1 MPKGKQPTARET
13 PPQVTVREKPRE
25 APQVTVR
32 EKPREAPQIT
42 VRETPRETPQ
52 ITVRE
57 RGKLPTAREK
67 TPEKVKLPTAK
78 GMEVQILAA
87 LQELNGVARYT
98 DIDARVK
105 ENLKRLAPGYPFD
118 DPSQSFYET
127 AFADKCAK
135 ARRALRKQGFL
146 KMGAKKGHWRFSH
159 IPPVKPP
166 KAPAPSKMQKFA
178 EDAIK
183 LLDEQGVPPAVI
195 NSFRELRLRFEMD
208 GPDVQPSDRDKL
220 EVEAKA
226 IAFILDL
233 EKDWQRPENRNNP
246 GFDLYRTQSGRK
258 NGKITAWC
266 EVKSLSGKFS
276 SVSLTH
282 TEFKEALKR
291 GKDYWLYIVENVG
304 NYDPE
309 VENAGSDDPK
319 VENSANDDSKVENAD
334 NDGPTLIKINDPAGK
349 AERFT
354 YRHPAWRRVAEE
366 VIHANQEKL
375 PL

>member
-1 MPKGKQPTARET
+1 MPTPTKGKLSKG
-13 PPQVTVREKPRE
+13 REKP
-25 APQVTVR
+25 
-32 EKPREAPQIT
+32 
-42 VRETPRETPQ
+42 
-52 ITVRE
+52 
-57 RGKLPTAREK
+57 
-67 TPEKVKLPTAK
+67 PEKVKLPTAK

-127 AFADKCAK
+127 AFADKCAQ

-146 KMGAKKGHWRFSH
+146 KMGDKKGHWRFSH

-166 KAPAPSKMQKFA
+166 KAPAPSKVQKFA

-195 NSFRELRLRFEMD
+195 NSLRELRLRFEMD
-208 GPDVQPSDRDKL
+208 GPDVHPSEHNNR

-226 IAFILDL
+226 IAFIQQK
-233 EKDWQRPENRNNP
+233 EKDWQRPDNPNNP
-246 GFDLYRTQSGRK
+246 GFDLYQTDRRGRI
-258 NGKITAWC
+258 NLWC
-266 EVKSLSGKFS
+266 EVKSLSGKFA

-291 GKDYWLYIVENVG
+291 GKRYWLYIVENVG
-304 NYDPE
+304 SED
-309 VENAGSDDPK
+309 V
-319 VENSANDDSKVENAD
+319 V
-334 NDGPTLIKINDPAGK
+334 LIKINDPAGK

-354 YRHPAWRRVAEE
+354 YRHPAWQRAAEE
-366 VIHANQEKL
+366 VIHSRQEKL
-375 PL
+375 LS

>member
-1 MPKGKQPTARET
+1 MPTK
-13 PPQVTVREKPRE
+13 
-25 APQVTVR
+25 
-32 EKPREAPQIT
+32 
-42 VRETPRETPQ
+42 
-52 ITVRE
+52 
-57 RGKLPTAREK
+57 GKLPTAREMQGQ
-67 TPEKVKLPTAK
+67 V
-78 GMEVQILAA
+78 LAA
-87 LQELNGVARYT
+87 LQELQGEAYYT
-98 DIDARVK
+98 EIDARVK
-105 ENLKRLAPGYPFD
+105 ENLGPLVRLSEFKKET
-118 DPSQSFYET
+118 QNFYET
-127 AFADKCAK
+127 TFANKCAQ

-146 KMGAKKGHWRFSH
+146 ARGGKKGHWRFSH

-208 GPDVQPSDRDKL
+208 GPDVHPSDHDKRV

-233 EKDWQRPENRNNP
+233 EKYKGWQRPDNPNNP
-246 GFDLYRTQSGRK
+246 GFDLYQTQSGRK
-258 NGKITAWC
+258 NGKKTVWC

-291 GKDYWLYIVENVG
+291 GKRYWLYIVENVG
-304 NYDPE
+304 
-309 VENAGSDDPK
+309 SDD
-319 VENSANDDSKVENAD
+319 VV
-334 NDGPTLIKINDPAGK
+334 LIKINDPAGK

-354 YRHPAWRRVAEE
+354 YRHPAWQRAAEE
-366 VIHANQEKL
+366 VIHSRQEKL
-375 PL
+375 LS

>member
-1 MPKGKQPTARET
+1 MPKGKP
-13 PPQVTVREKPRE
+13 
-25 APQVTVR
+25 
-32 EKPREAPQIT
+32 
-42 VRETPRETPQ
+42 
-52 ITVRE
+52 
-57 RGKLPTAREK
+57 PTAREK

-127 AFADKCAK
+127 TFANKCAQ

-146 KMGAKKGHWRFSH
+146 ARGGKKGHWRFSH

-166 KAPAPSKMQKFA
+166 KAPAPSKVQRFA

-183 LLDEQGVPPAVI
+183 RLEKQRVPPAVI
-195 NSFRELRLRFEMD
+195 KSLRELLLEFEMD
-208 GPDVQPSDRDKL
+208 GPEAQPSDHDNR

-233 EKDWQRPENRNNP
+233 EKNKGWQRPDNPNNP
-246 GFDLYRTQSGRK
+246 GFDLYQTDRRGRV
-258 NGKITAWC
+258 NLWC

-291 GKDYWLYIVENVG
+291 GKRYWLYIVENVG
-304 NYDPE
+304 
-309 VENAGSDDPK
+309 SDD
-319 VENSANDDSKVENAD
+319 VV
-334 NDGPTLIKINDPAGK
+334 LIKINDPAGK

-354 YRHPAWRRVAEE
+354 YRHPAWQRAAEE
-366 VIHANQEKL
+366 VIHSRQEKL
-375 PL
+375 LS